1 MPDLLQPAG
10 QRGRDAAGQRPRISK
25 AERPRTWPCKPCL
38 RGTRY
43 GQPAR
48 RSCASRR
55 ASRSRSGLF
64 RSWMSWRRSRLFSS
78 LLSVKVAAAAAAA
91 LTAVGVAT
99 AAYAGVLPGSV
110 RRLAHEATAPG
121 PLAQPPGMPP
131 LPTAPG
137 GGCVTTATTRGSAA
151 IRTQSGHGRH
161 DRTRRGHRA
170 RGPAGR
176 RARGSAEAISLVISR
191 LADNHAHRA
200 RAGISVVPN
209 GNGLSAAAGEH
220 CRGYSAP

>member
-110 RRLAHEATAPG
+110 RRLAHEAIGARAARAAARHASATDRSWRRLRHHRHYPRFGGHPYPVRSRTPRPHPSWSPSPRPSWTPSPRLRRSYLPG
-121 PLAQPPGMPP
+121 DQ
-131 LPTAPG
+131 
-137 GGCVTTATTRGSAA
+137 
-151 IRTQSGHGRH
+151 
-161 DRTRRGHRA
+161 
-170 RGPAGR
+170 PAGR
-176 RARGSAEAISLVISR
+176 
-191 LADNHAHRA
+191 
-200 RAGISVVPN
+200 
-209 GNGLSAAAGEH
+209 
-220 CRGYSAP
+220 